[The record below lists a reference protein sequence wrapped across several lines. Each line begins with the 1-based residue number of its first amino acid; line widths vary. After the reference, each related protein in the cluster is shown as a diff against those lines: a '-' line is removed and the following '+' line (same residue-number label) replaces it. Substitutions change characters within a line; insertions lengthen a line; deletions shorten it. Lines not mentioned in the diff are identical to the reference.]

1 MRKDNSEFITGF
13 LSESGSFV
21 RNKDYFAYAQL
32 DDIACWVIARGVD
45 NDQEVESAELA
56 AKSVLGYFLQKP
68 SISRYRI
75 RRYLQEAHRVLQAES
90 HRVRLKASLTIIVTD
105 YARVRYG
112 VAGNTRMYQ
121 FRNGRLQWQSKD
133 QSLAQQ
139 MVDGEEIAED
149 ALDQHEER
157 HNLLSYLG
165 TPNEF
170 RPFVSKKLPLY
181 DGDVFLLATPGLWE
195 KVNPA
200 EMQDGLQEA
209 KDPEA
214 WIDTLEDVLLS
225 KQEHV
230 VQNYTAAAI
239 FANKIFKTDPQKK
252 WRIIKRVALIL
263 LVLALA
269 GGGALLFKMKEAER
283 IADAATGMFEHET
296 AGDAFIAEGDYP
308 KALKAYSDA
317 RNAANIVKN
326 KIQATLLA
334 KKIRI
339 TQLIVDGDTAVKDEQ
354 YTKALDKYDKALK
367 EMKGRD
373 DFNES
378 EILEK
383 KEKTQSYVLVM
394 QWKKEGDL
402 LFEGQDYA
410 GAEAYYQKARKLALE
425 TSFVT
430 GEKELR
436 TKLDEVASK
445 KTGIDKEKKTL
456 DGDKL
461 EKQGDESYAAQDFEG
476 AIQSYTM
483 AQEIY
488 QEIGVLEKVLAMER
502 KVTKAEEKLNP
513 PVAPASAGA
522 PAGQPPVQGTG
533 AGSQP
538 PAVQVNQ
545 GAPVNQTAP
554 INQAAPVN
562 QTAPTNQ
569 TAPINQA
576 VPVNPVAPMYQLVP
590 VPPVVPTNQA
600 APPAATAP
608 ATQPVQ
614 PPQANPPATANPT
627 QEEAAKTP

>member
-21 RNKDYFAYAQL
+21 RNKDYFAYTEL
-32 DDIACWVIARGVD
+32 DDIACWVIARGLD

-90 HRVRLKASLTIIVTD
+90 HRVRLKASLTVVVTD

-112 VAGNTRMYQ
+112 VAGNTRLYQ

-170 RPFVSKKLPLY
+170 RPFVSKKFPLY

-269 GGGALLFKMKEAER
+269 GGGALLYKMKEAER
-283 IADAATGMFEHET
+283 IADAATGMFEYET

-326 KIQATLLA
+326 KVQAALLA

-354 YTKALDKYDKALK
+354 YAKALDKYDKALK

-373 DFNES
+373 DFNEP

-402 LFEGQDYA
+402 LFEAQDYA

-513 PVAPASAGA
+513 PAAPPSAGA
-522 PAGQPPVQGTG
+522 SAGQPPVQGTS
-533 AGSQP
+533 AASQP
-538 PAVQVNQ
+538 TAV
-545 GAPVNQTAP
+545 PVNQTAP
-554 INQAAPVN
+554 NNQTPSVN
-562 QTAPTNQ
+562 QT
-569 TAPINQA
+569 
-576 VPVNPVAPMYQLVP
+576 VPVNPAAPTYQP
-590 VPPVVPTNQA
+590 VQAPPVVPTNQA
-600 APPAATAP
+600 VPPATTAP

-614 PPQANPPATANPT
+614 PPQANPSATANPT